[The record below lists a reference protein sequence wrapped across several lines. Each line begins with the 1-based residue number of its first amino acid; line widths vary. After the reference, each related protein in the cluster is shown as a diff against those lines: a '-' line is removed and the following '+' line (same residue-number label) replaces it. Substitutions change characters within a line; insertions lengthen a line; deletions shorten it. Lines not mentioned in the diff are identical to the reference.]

1 MEDLGGGHIRTTAL
15 MYLVNVLSTDVAIN
29 PKYVCMYVCIVSQVL
44 VKPCLVA

>member
-29 PKYVCMYVCIVSQVL
+29 PKYVCMYVCMYCQSSI
-44 VKPCLVA
+44 KPCLVA